1 MNFEFSEDQ
10 KFVQKSARD
19 LLAKE
24 SPLSSCRAVLEGG
37 KTHDASLW
45 KVVAENGYVGA
56 VIPEALGGAGMGY
69 LELALLAEEIGRA
82 LAPIPF
88 SHSVYLATEALLHC
102 GSDAQ
107 KKKWLPKLASG
118 AVIGAFGLEEGLGE
132 TQPHEVTTQL
142 SGGKLTGT
150 KLAVAGGGVAHL
162 AVIVAKDG
170 AGKPTLAL
178 AELGAPGV
186 TRTPTESFDGS
197 RSQATVAFAG
207 VAAEALPNADAKA
220 IDHLLDRAALLFAFE
235 QIGGAGRALE
245 ITREFTL
252 GRYAFGRPIASFQVM
267 KHRMADVYCA
277 IEIARS
283 NAYYGAWALHASQPA
298 ELALG
303 APSAKV
309 AASDAFTLAAEEM
322 IQMHGGVGYTWE
334 YDCHLFYRR
343 ARFLAQT
350 LGSPSAWRE
359 KLVSRLE
366 TREISEAGAGH

>member
-37 KTHDASLW
+37 KSHDPSLW

-56 VIPEALGGAGMGY
+56 VIPEEFGGAGMGY

-118 AVIGAFGLEEGLGE
+118 EAIGAFALDEGLGE
-132 TQPHEVTTQL
+132 TQPGEVATKL
-142 SGGKLTGT
+142 AGGKLTGT
-150 KLAVAGGGVAHL
+150 KLAVAGGDVAQI
-162 AVIVAKDG
+162 AIVAAKDD

-178 AELGAPGV
+178 VELGASGV
-186 TRTPTESFDGS
+186 TRTPSESFDGS
-197 RSQATVAFAG
+197 RSQASLAFKGA
-207 VAAEALPNADAKA
+207 AAEALPGANAQS

-235 QIGGAGRALE
+235 QIGGAERALE

-252 GRYAFGRPIASFQVM
+252 GRYAFGRPVASFQVL
-267 KHRMADVYCA
+267 KHKMADVYCA

-283 NAYYGAWALHASQPA
+283 NAYYGAWALHANQPA
-298 ELALG
+298 ELSLA
-303 APSAKV
+303 APASKV
-309 AASDAFTLAAEEM
+309 AASDAFTQAAEEM
-322 IQMHGGVGYTWE
+322 IQLHGGVGFTWE

-359 KLVSRLE
+359 KLVARLE

>member
-37 KTHDASLW
+37 KSHDASLW

-56 VIPEALGGAGMGY
+56 VIPEAFGGAGMGY

-88 SHSVYLATEALLHC
+88 SHSVYLVTEALLLC
-102 GSDAQ
+102 GSEAQ
-107 KKKWLPKLASG
+107 QKTWLPKLASG
-118 AVIGAFGLEEGLGE
+118 EAIGAFALEEGLGE
-132 TQPHEVTTQL
+132 TQPGEVTTKL
-142 SGGKLTGT
+142 AAGKLTGT
-150 KLAVAGGGVAHL
+150 KLAVAGGDVAQL
-162 AVIVAKDG
+162 AIVVAKDD

-178 AELGAPGV
+178 VELGGAGV
-186 TRTPTESFDGS
+186 TRTPSESFDGS
-197 RSQATVAFAG
+197 RSQATLAFSGA
-207 VAAEALPNADAKA
+207 AAEALPGANASA

-235 QIGGAGRALE
+235 QIGGAERALE
-245 ITREFTL
+245 LTREFTL
-252 GRYAFGRPIASFQVM
+252 GRYAFGRPVASFQVL
-267 KHRMADVYCA
+267 KHKMADVYCA
-277 IEIARS
+277 IELARS
-283 NAYYGAWALHASQPA
+283 NAYYAAWALHADQPA
-298 ELALG
+298 ELALA
-303 APSAKV
+303 APASKV
-309 AASDAFTLAAEEM
+309 AASDAFTQAAEEM
-322 IQMHGGVGYTWE
+322 IQLHGGVGFTWE

-366 TREISEAGAGH
+366 TREISEAGSGH